1 MADKPTIPLPPMPPT
16 MGECVD
22 KYVQL
27 RDAIKAADDAHK
39 ERTATARAYLEALNG
54 ELLKQLNAVG
64 GDSIKT
70 DGGTAYRTTRRSAT
84 ISDGDAFRQFVID
97 NGMFD
102 IVDWKANAGA
112 VDDFVKS
119 KGSLPPGVN
128 YTETFTVGVRRA

>member
-1 MADKPTIPLPPMPPT
+1 
-16 MGECVD
+16 
-22 KYVQL
+22 
-27 RDAIKAADDAHK
+27 
-39 ERTATARAYLEALNG
+39 
-54 ELLKQLNAVG
+54 
-64 GDSIKT
+64 
-70 DGGTAYRTTRRSAT
+70 
-84 ISDGDAFRQFVID
+84 VID